1 LKEERNKR
9 RAVNQAQ
16 RAQHN
21 PSRYQPVHRALPGAE
36 QPEECVL
43 HGDAG
48 ILEQNPHSYTQS
60 DIGEVGFFLGKNP
73 V

>member
-1 LKEERNKR
+1 LKEQRNKR

-16 RAQHN
+16 RAQHD
-21 PSRYQPVHRALPGAE
+21 PSRYEPIRSALPGAE

-48 ILEQNPHSYTQS
+48 ILEQNPHTYTRS
-60 DIGEVGFFLGKNP
+60 DIGEADFP
-73 V
+73 